1 MHYRNSEVT
10 TYGIWTGKQLL
21 KRTWLNVISGLI
33 NGVYLEAKCLLSEK
47 TENIY
52 GMSFKYYMIL

>member
-33 NGVYLEAKCLLSEK
+33 NGVYLGAKCLLSEK
-47 TENIY
+47 TENI
-52 GMSFKYYMIL
+52 